1 VFRLGP
7 TGLLYMPKVS
17 ATPGDVDGAFEQFAF
32 VEDCACP
39 DEGHQVLGVDGP
51 PAGLCCINE
60 LVGHGNT
67 GCTGAGSF
75 GDFGPQPY
83 GGKRQFDWV
92 GGAQMNPVLGRLC
105 GLAGYV
111 VMAEMKKE
119 NRDLAAARTWARR

>member
-1 VFRLGP
+1 
-7 TGLLYMPKVS
+7 LLYMPKVS

-75 GDFGPQPY
+75 GDFV
-83 GGKRQFDWV
+83 RNRTV
-92 GGAQMNPVLGRLC
+92 ANVNSI
-105 GLAGYV
+105 GLV
-111 VMAEMKKE
+111 V
-119 NRDLAAARTWARR
+119 RR